1 MVKSNANPMP
11 KRRKVQVD
19 PELLKALEDLER
31 RSRESDR
38 RAAEVLARVD
48 QIQKRLREAY
58 AAR

>member
-1 MVKSNANPMP
+1 MP